1 MSKIKPGLG
10 RGLDALIKPQDYVK
24 NGQESVDLSQIK
36 GDDGKQVDILARIA
50 VDFISRNPYQPRT
63 NFNPE
68 ALEELKKSILSNGLI
83 QPITVRRTPDHKYQL
98 ISGERRLI
106 ACKEI
111 GYKEIPAYIIEVESD
126 ELMLALALI
135 ENIQREKL
143 NPVEVGSAYKRLM
156 EECHLT
162 QEQIAEKVGKDRTT
176 IANSIRLLKL
186 PEEIRNALI
195 SEEISPGHARALINL
210 PTEDLQ
216 LKILQKIIDENY
228 SVRKVEKLVKNL
240 SNGESGKSQKK
251 SFSILPSNLKADA
264 SLKDF
269 EDKLRKIF
277 GTKVTCRQRQD
288 GSGEINIEFYSNV
301 ELERL
306 FDLFEIID
314 KNYS

>member
-1 MSKIKPGLG
+1 MGKIKPGLG

-24 NGQESVDLSQIK
+24 NNNESVDLNQIK
-36 GDDGKQVDILARIA
+36 DDDGKQVDVLARIS

-63 NFNPE
+63 HFNPE

-83 QPITVRRTPDHKYQL
+83 QPITVRRTPDHQYQL

-143 NPVEVGSAYKRLM
+143 NPVEVGAAYKRLM
-156 EECHLT
+156 DECHLT
-162 QEQIAEKVGKDRTT
+162 QEQIADKVGKDRTT
-176 IANSIRLLKL
+176 IANTIRLLKL
-186 PEEIRNALI
+186 PEEIQIALVK
-195 SEEISPGHARALINL
+195 EEITPGHARALINL
-210 PTEDLQ
+210 PTEELQ
-216 LKILQKIIDENY
+216 LQILHKIVKENY
-228 SVRKVEKLVKNL
+228 SVRKVEKLVKDF
-240 SNGESGKSQKK
+240 SNGSGEKSVKRTYTI
-251 SFSILPSNLKADA
+251 STGISNSSSNLKDV
-264 SLKDF
+264 

-277 GTKVTCRQRQD
+277 GTKVSCRQRQN
-288 GSGEINIEFYSNV
+288 GSGEITIEFYSSV

-314 KNYS
+314 KNYN